1 VHASFGSFVATVAEV
16 SLAGATI
23 RVHRMVTAIDCGICV
38 KHAGV
43 EAQTEGG
50 AVYGLSAA
58 LHSELTLR
66 EGRVQ
71 QGTFNEYGVLRP
83 HRGAAT
89 LGLPAFAATGE

>member
-1 VHASFGSFVATVAEV
+1 VATVAEV